1 MKELIPMDKYG
12 VFCDAKDTARANS
25 LMVAKMFEKD
35 HNKVLRDIR
44 ELDCSEEFSL
54 SNFGQSTYTD
64 DRGKKQP
71 CVNMT
76 RDGFT
81 FLVMGYRGKKAAQF
95 KEAYIKR
102 FNQMEQFIQTLV
114 STRKDYPLLTENVK
128 LLHESP
134 KPYHFSNECD
144 MINRLVVGMTAKQF
158 RKANGIPKGESIRP
172 YLTDEQIW
180 LMNTLQKADIG
191 LMISEP
197 NFEARKR
204 HLEWYKI
211 KLMESQEKK
220 AG

>member
-1 MKELIPMDKYG
+1 MRNPETLVFAYKDIPYTDSIAIANGAKIEHRAVIQLIKTHLEDLQDFGRVTFQMLPFETKGGIQQIKMCRLNKDQATFLITLMKNTQPVISFKKEL
-12 VFCDAKDTARANS
+12 VR
-25 LMVAKMFEKD
+25 
-35 HNKVLRDIR
+35 
-44 ELDCSEEFSL
+44 
-54 SNFGQSTYTD
+54 
-64 DRGKKQP
+64 
-71 CVNMT
+71 
-76 RDGFT
+76 
-81 FLVMGYRGKKAAQF
+81 QF
-95 KEAYIKR
+95 Y
-102 FNQMEQFIQTLV
+102 QMEQFIQTLV

-204 HLEWYKI
+204 HLEWYKS
-211 KLMESQEKK
+211 KLMENRMKK
-220 AG
+220 AS